1 MTQTSAPKFVKE
13 VTVKVMKT
21 NKATELFQ
29 IMVIMNLNLGNLFC
43 GGKHS
48 KEQIGYGGEGEG
60 SIIGGIG

>member
-1 MTQTSAPKFVKE
+1 
-13 VTVKVMKT
+13 
-21 NKATELFQ
+21 
-29 IMVIMNLNLGNLFC
+29 MVIMNLNLGNLFC